1 MKFGIS
7 VSNVGNLG
15 QSVGVQGCI
24 EIGEAADALGYHSLV
39 MGDHVVLPAQI
50 GYDDA
55 HTDRRGATRWQY
67 PVYEPLTL
75 LNALAV
81 RTKHVILHQGVLII
95 PLRHPVVLAKMLA
108 TTDHLSG
115 GRLALGA
122 GLGWMEEEFAALN
135 LPPEYFPR
143 RGAVTNEYLRAIKEL
158 WTSTGPSSFHGEF
171 VNFENVGAYPKP
183 LQKPHPP
190 IVIGGHSRAAM
201 RRAVRLGQGFDCT
214 GDTIEELTERI
225 AEFRRICLA
234 EGRDPEEIEVSKNWL
249 LSSTGAHGLRFQ
261 LNGRRDGE
269 RQLGSGTP
277 DEIVSDMRQFAK
289 AGVRHFM
296 TLPRVEGREP
306 AFERIMRGI
315 QLMADEILPA
325 FA

>member
-1 MKFGIS
+1 
-7 VSNVGNLG
+7 
-15 QSVGVQGCI
+15 
-24 EIGEAADALGYHSLV
+24 
-39 MGDHVVLPAQI
+39 
-50 GYDDA
+50 
-55 HTDRRGATRWQY
+55 
-67 PVYEPLTL
+67 
-75 LNALAV
+75 
-81 RTKHVILHQGVLII
+81 
-95 PLRHPVVLAKMLA
+95 MLA

-135 LPPEYFPR
+135 LPPGYFPR

-225 AEFRRICLA
+225 AEFRRICVA

-261 LNGRRDGE
+261 VNGRRDGE

-277 DEIVSDMRQFAK
+277 DEIVSDLRRFAK

-315 QLMADEILPA
+315 RLMADEILPA